1 MGMTKTVFSA
11 NLAAIK
17 VKSLAGTTGN
27 KHVDALA
34 RKSMTSYSGVADTSI
49 RIAGPE
55 EKS

>member
-1 MGMTKTVFSA
+1 MTKTVFSA